1 MTNKEAA
8 IKIIK
13 RLQDSGFQALLA
25 GGCVRDMLLG
35 RRAKDYDVATNARP
49 EDVIRLFRRTL
60 KVGAK
65 FGVVIVLTDTQ
76 QVEVATFRTEADYT
90 DGRHPAIVMFATAAE
105 DASRRDFT
113 INGMFYDPLKKKVL
127 DYVNGQAD
135 LKRKI
140 VRTIGNPEER
150 FAEDYLRTLRAIRFS
165 TQLGFE
171 IEPATWRAVC
181 SNAKNI
187 NKISGERI
195 AIELEGTLVSPNRS
209 TGAAMLIESGLA
221 EAIFPGFIRQK
232 FGGFAGKPAPE
243 SYCGGQ
249 AEFAVSVISHLRKK
263 VNFPLAMAAFF
274 AGCQTEFALKRCEV
288 LKLSRT
294 QTKRIKFLLANR
306 GKLLNDKMS
315 LAELKK
321 TLAEPYFQDLFELQR
336 AIQKAGG
343 SKNNM
348 TPLKKLRKRIKK
360 LGDVELKPKPLLNGY
375 DLIRL
380 GAIPGPA
387 MGQLAQEMYIAQ
399 LEGKLQT
406 RQEAQYWAQKW
417 LEKHKTVEN

>member
-1 MTNKEAA
+1 VGDNGRNYFAAKYEKMTNKEAA
-8 IKIIK
+8 IKIIR
-13 RLQDSGFQALLA
+13 RLQNSGFQALLA
-25 GGCVRDMLLG
+25 GGCVRDMLLR

-65 FGVVIVLTDTQ
+65 FGVVIVLIDAQ

-90 DGRHPAIVMFATAAE
+90 DGRHPAMVKFATAAE

-113 INGMFYDPLKKKVL
+113 INGMFYDPLKKKIL
-127 DYVNGQAD
+127 DYVDGQAD

-165 TQLGFE
+165 AQFGFT
-171 IEPATWRAVC
+171 IEPATWSAVC
-181 SNAKNI
+181 RNAKNI
-187 NKISGERI
+187 TKISGERI

-209 TGAAMLIESGLA
+209 AGTSMLSESGLA
-221 EAIFPGFIRQK
+221 EAIFPGFV
-232 FGGFAGKPAPE
+232 E
-243 SYCGGQ
+243 NQ
-249 AEFAVSVISHLRKK
+249 AEFAVSVLSHLRKK

-274 AGCQTEFALKRCEV
+274 AAFQTEFALKRCEV

-294 QTKRIKFLLANR
+294 QTKHIKFLLANR
-306 GKLLNDKMS
+306 CELLNDRMS

-321 TLAEPYFQDLFELQR
+321 TLAEPYFEDMFELQR
-336 AIQKAGG
+336 AIQKARG
-343 SKNNM
+343 SRENM
-348 TPLKKLRKRIKK
+348 MPLKKLRKRIKE
-360 LGDVELKPKPLLNGY
+360 LGDVELKPRPLLNGY
-375 DLIRL
+375 DLMRL
-380 GAIPGPA
+380 GAVPGPA
-387 MGQLAQEMYIAQ
+387 LGQLAQEMYIAQ

-406 RQEAQYWAQKW
+406 RRQAEYWVQKW
-417 LEKHKTVEN
+417 LEKHKTVKN